1 MGRLSVALI
10 SNGVRLAQGNARYMG
25 GNAATSGA
33 YNAERGVAWSPGAR
47 RLFAKGE
54 ARVSGVTNRA
64 AVPEGYLH
72 PTCWDM
78 PQKSGGMASRR
89 RVVGAG
95 DVSSGNLAGGLNA
108 VAPLTGSG
116 DITNAAL
123 GLILSAVAD
132 LTGSGALSAAIVG
145 KLEAVAALTA
155 SGDLTAALG
164 AMAGLLAS
172 LTGNSSMSANLIAKA
187 FMSAGISVTGELLST
202 SNVGD
207 AVFNTI
213 MEAGFSYG
221 DAVRILTAVAAGKT
235 TIVPGAGATATVTF
249 RDVNDTKDRVV
260 ADMDGSERLDVTL
273 DGE

>member
-1 MGRLSVALI
+1 MALI
-10 SNGVRLAQGNARYMG
+10 VNGVRLAQGNARYMG

-33 YNAERGVAWSPGAR
+33 YNAERNVSWSPGAR
-47 RLFAKGE
+47 KNFAIGE
-54 ARVSGVTNRA
+54 ARVANVTNRA

-72 PTCWDM
+72 PTCWSM
-78 PQKSGGMASRR
+78 PQKSGGLASRG
-89 RVVGAG
+89 RVAG
-95 DVSSGNLAGGLNA
+95 SGTVSSSNLAGGLNA
-108 VAPLTGSG
+108 EAPLTGSG

-132 LTGSGALSAAIVG
+132 LTGSGTLSADIIGKLDAAAALSG
-145 KLEAVAALTA
+145 

-172 LTGNSSMSANLIAKA
+172 LTGSSSMSADLVAKA

-202 SNVGD
+202 ANVGD
-207 AVFNTI
+207 AVFSAI

-221 DAVRILTAVAAGKT
+221 DAVRILAAVAAGKT
-235 TIVPGAGATATVTF
+235 TIVPGPGATATVTF
-249 RDVNDTKDRVV
+249 RDVNDTKNRVV